1 MKEIRARVIGAKL
14 VVPALPTSVL
24 VRQRLVDRLAQ
35 LLDDGSGSH
44 FAVVTAPAGF
54 GKTTLLA
61 EFAIRAAEA
70 SRPVAWCSLDRGD
83 SDSFRFWS
91 AVMSALSLADENLAT
106 ELAVIPAPRR
116 SDSPDYLTSM
126 LETLSDLPL
135 VLVLENLHEITD
147 VGVLADLDFLLAHLP
162 SNVRVAL
169 TSRTDP
175 PLAAVHAAKVSGTL
189 TQLRAADLAFTA
201 DETRTWCRELS
212 PDEGDVV
219 WRRTEGWPAMVRLME
234 IALRSGNVDLDA
246 AAWDSGMVDYLF
258 HETFRRQSE
267 RIQRA
272 LMLLSVP
279 DPISIDLA
287 AELTGLS
294 DAGEILERTAQRSG
308 LIVRSARSTTGV
320 VVYRMHP
327 MLRAYLHSDLQRRDR
342 DAERHAQQQTAR
354 WCLAAGFEL
363 DAVRHA
369 TASGDAEFQEST
381 VRVAGPGLVN
391 NGEAAILLDTL
402 NLPGRRRGEE
412 PAWTN
417 LIRAAALLDDG
428 QLNAAATELQRVG
441 PQPVTDDT
449 DHSGLSQLRQATEA
463 HLMRRRGSYLDVA
476 KDSPALGPQNPDL
489 RLMLAIQRGS
499 ALVWQGDIDASEAE
513 LLRGIDIARGLGR
526 AAALIDCLGFLAGVH
541 SSRSTFDPMR
551 VAAQEALDLCD
562 AHGWADT
569 PRAAYPHHLRA
580 WAAYQDLD
588 NDLARAHISLAESL
602 VEPTA
607 DPTALLSIAGLST
620 ALSYDM
626 PVTDGPDTRAEKAS
640 SLHDVVVSMMPG
652 RQMAPTLV
660 TYAAVRDAQM
670 AVHMQRLNR
679 IPELVRLL
687 RERFGACGE
696 ADLLQAV
703 HKEAAGRRAEARALL
718 TDLTRRP
725 ESLIG
730 PLAEGEVLT
739 LAAALAH
746 ADGDDYSA
754 TEYARR
760 GLAVATRLHGYRPLL
775 DGGEVFHGLLRD
787 GIGRW
792 GVHEALV
799 GRVLERAAHP
809 AAVTPFALTAREL
822 EVLLELPS
830 LNTMEDIAQVL
841 FVSINT
847 VKTHL
852 RSLYRKL
859 EVTSRRG
866 AVAEARRLGLI

>member
-1 MKEIRARVIGAKL
+1 MQGTRARVIGAKL
-14 VVPALPTSVL
+14 VAPALPTSVL
-24 VRQRLVDRLAQ
+24 VRQPLVDRLAQ

-44 FAVVTAPAGF
+44 LAAVTAPAGF
-54 GKTTLLA
+54 GKTTLLT
-61 EFAIRAAEA
+61 EFASRAAEA

-91 AVMSALSLADENLAT
+91 AVMSALSLADEDLAT

-116 SDSPDYLTSM
+116 SDSPGYLTSI
-126 LETLSDLPL
+126 LEALSDLPV

-147 VGVLADLDFLLAHLP
+147 AGVLADLDFLLAHLP
-162 SNVRVAL
+162 STLRVAL

-175 PLAAVHAAKVSGTL
+175 PLAAVQAAKVSGTL

-201 DETRTWCRELS
+201 AETRTWCRELS
-212 PDEGDVV
+212 PDERDVV
-219 WRRTEGWPAMVRLME
+219 WLRTEGWPAMVRLME
-234 IALRSGNVDLDA
+234 IALRSGDVDLDA
-246 AAWDSGMVDYLF
+246 AAWDAGMVDYLF
-258 HETFRRQSE
+258 HETFRQQSE
-267 RIQRA
+267 ETQRA
-272 LMLLSVP
+272 LMLMSVP
-279 DPISIDLA
+279 DTISIDLA
-287 AELTGLS
+287 TELTGLS
-294 DAGEILERTAQRSG
+294 GAGELLERASQRSG
-308 LIVRSARSTTGV
+308 LIARAPQAAAGV

-342 DAERHAQQQTAR
+342 VAERQALQQTAR

-369 TASGDAEFQEST
+369 TASGDADFQDFT
-381 VRVAGPGLVN
+381 VRAAGPGLVN
-391 NGEAAILLDTL
+391 GGEAALLLDAL
-402 NLPGRRRGEE
+402 DLPGRRRGEE
-412 PAWTN
+412 SVWTN

-428 QLNAAATELQRVG
+428 QLHAAATELQRVG
-441 PQPVTDDT
+441 PQPADDT
-449 DHSGLSQLRQATEA
+449 DRSGLSQLRQATEA
-463 HLMRRRGSYLDVA
+463 HLMRRRGSYLNVA
-476 KDSPALGPQNPDL
+476 QDSPALGPQNPDL
-489 RLMLAIQRGS
+489 RLMLATQRGS
-499 ALVWQGDIDASEAE
+499 ALVWQGDLDASEAE
-513 LLRGIDIARGLGR
+513 LLRGIEIARGLGR
-526 AAALIDCLGFLAGVH
+526 TAALIDCLGFLAGVH

-588 NDLARAHISLAESL
+588 NDLARAHISLAETL

-626 PVTDGPDTRAEKAS
+626 PVTDGPDTRAEEAS

-652 RQMAPTLV
+652 RELAPTLV

-703 HKEAAGRRAEARALL
+703 HKEATGRRAEARALL
-718 TDLTRRP
+718 NDLTRRP

-746 ADGDDYSA
+746 ADGDDYNA
-754 TEYARR
+754 TELARR
-760 GLAVATRLHGYRPLL
+760 GLVVATRLHGYRPLL
-775 DGGEVFHGLLRD
+775 DAGEAFHGLLRD

-799 GRVLERAAHP
+799 GRVLKRAANP
-809 AAVTPFALTAREL
+809 AAVSTVALTAREL
-822 EVLLELPS
+822 EVLRELPS
-830 LNTMEDIAQVL
+830 LNTVEDIAQVL